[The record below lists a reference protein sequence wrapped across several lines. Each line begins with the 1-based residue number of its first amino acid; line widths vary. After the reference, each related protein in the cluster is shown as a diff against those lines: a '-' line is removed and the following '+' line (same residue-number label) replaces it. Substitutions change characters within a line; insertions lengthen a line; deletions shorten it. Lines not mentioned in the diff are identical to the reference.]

1 MKSLVPE
8 DVATALFEVDNELSI
23 KGQFISV
30 KFANLQYSQIQYS
43 LFKFDPGMI
52 GLVLSGLVLSGTIFL
67 CPSLLNLKINIVI
80 IFDFI
85 GGASILRCITDDQ
98 VTWETCLSNPVVALA
113 ADL

>member
-52 GLVLSGLVLSGTIFL
+52 GLVLSGTIFL